1 MKLQEY
7 INSHRNEVEEVSIE
21 KIYITE
27 KVHMNGI
34 FTPCPN
40 RKEDNL
46 VVVVRKIIDGNYY
59 ALVSGW
65 RSFKEIKR
73 RGLQTARCII
83 AEEDYQSFQNHLRDY
98 MDINDIIIQDEWKKY
113 SPREQKIQQRLDFYR
128 KNGYLRDV
136 VTINKY
142 NVLTDGYAT
151 YILAQR
157 LGLKKVPIKCV

>member
-7 INSHRNEVEEVSIE
+7 INKHRNKVVEIPTER
-21 KIYITE
+21 IYITE

-40 RKEDNL
+40 RHTDNL
-46 VVVVRKIIDGNYY
+46 VIIVRKIVDDNY

-65 RSFKEIKR
+65 RNFKEIQR
-73 RGLQTARCII
+73 RSLQVAKCIVVN
-83 AEEDYQSFQNHLRDY
+83 ENYQSFQNHLRDY
-98 MDINDIIIQDEWKKY
+98 MDINDIVIQNEWKKY

-128 KNGYLRDV
+128 NNGYLRDV
-136 VTINKY
+136 VIVTKY
-142 NVLTDGYAT
+142 NVLIDGYAT